1 MFRALTFRAKLL
13 ASYVSLV
20 VAVVAVA
27 VLQLDRSLGAELR
40 QKLDQRLEQQAL
52 GAAQWGVGEG
62 RKHPEK
68 IASRLAKVL
77 SVDVTIFDDKG
88 HAVGDSSPEPVGE
101 GDVGPEVEAAVAGR
115 VGRASRP
122 SRQTGVDSYYVAVPG
137 EGGWII
143 RLSVPLSDIQA
154 TVTSMRS
161 RLLVAAGLALIAAI
175 ALGLFAARVM
185 ASPLRAMTESAQRIA
200 AGDFDI
206 RLPPA
211 ARDEFGMLSESLTSL
226 ARQLRARIGELVKE
240 RDRLRAILA
249 GMVEGVLVLDPD
261 GTVVMANPSAAT
273 ILKKDGALEGE
284 KLSSIVDD
292 AAIRAFVEDGLAAGA
307 TRETEIEH
315 ADERSTA
322 VYVTPLE
329 DRAGGGLVCV
339 LRDMTPIRRVLTMRR
354 DFMANASHELRTPV
368 AAIQGYA
375 ETLLKGGV
383 PALEERQFLETIH
396 RHARRLAGLVDDVL
410 RLSEL
415 EDRPDGAVKRE
426 PVNVSGV
433 ASLVADTVRSRAS
446 RVGVAVDVDVAPTLA
461 VMADETSLE
470 QVLEN
475 LVDNAVKYGREGG
488 HVRVSAVDAADR
500 ARVLITVADDG
511 PGIEERHLSRLFER
525 FYRVDPSR
533 SRDRGGNGLG
543 LAIVKQLVESM
554 GGEVRVESKVGTGT
568 TFRVTLSR
576 AGA

>member
-1 MFRALTFRAKLL
+1 MLEADHA
-13 ASYVSLV
+13 
-20 VAVVAVA
+20 
-27 VLQLDRSLGAELR
+27 LGAELR
-40 QKLDQRLEQQAL
+40 QKLGQRLEQQAL

-62 RKHPEK
+62 RKHPED
-68 IASRLAKVL
+68 RLATRKEVL
-77 SVDVTIFDDKG
+77 SVDVDLRRQ
-88 HAVGDSSPEPVGE
+88 
-101 GDVGPEVEAAVAGR
+101 GPRRRRPAKAPSVEVTSRAGGGG
-115 VGRASRP
+115 GRRGARGSRLRP
-122 SRQTGVDSYYVAVPG
+122 SRQTGVDSYYVAVG

-175 ALGLFAARVM
+175 AM
-185 ASPLRAMTESAQRIA
+185 ASSPPRHGEPASRHDRVARRIA

-211 ARDEFGMLSESLTSL
+211 APGRFSMLSESLTSL